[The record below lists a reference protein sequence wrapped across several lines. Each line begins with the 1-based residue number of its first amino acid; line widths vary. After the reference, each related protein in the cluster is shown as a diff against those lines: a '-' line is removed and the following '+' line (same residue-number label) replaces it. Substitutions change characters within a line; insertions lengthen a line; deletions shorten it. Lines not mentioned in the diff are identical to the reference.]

1 MTNKEKRVEQNTSM
15 NNKGIMLLKKK
26 IGAVLTAVLLV
37 CVVFYTA
44 GCTGKDTAELN
55 GSQFSGN
62 SQEAMDFSGA
72 ASGDMDIANAAGENV
87 VEISD
92 ESAPPAS
99 GAAGDSDDK
108 MVMVSFENAGR
119 ANPFLPVGE
128 TKQVTNKELFDFEL
142 IEPPTNVQ
150 PDSHASKIVTTK
162 ISGIMFDNYN
172 PSAILNIEGN
182 DYLVRS
188 GDVINGYKI
197 LAISPSTVTVQLGS
211 NVYKAGVGEVVGGYD
226 AINFNSIS
234 NLSSKFG
241 GNTGNK
247 K

>member
-1 MTNKEKRVEQNTSM
+1 
-15 NNKGIMLLKKK
+15 MLLRRKF
-26 IGAVLTAVLLV
+26 GAVLTAALLLV
-37 CVVFYTA
+37 VVFYTT
-44 GCTGKDTAELN
+44 GCSDKNTMSAKGQIPLQAEELSDMTGAR
-55 GSQFSGN
+55 
-62 SQEAMDFSGA
+62 DFDGMPS
-72 ASGDMDIANAAGENV
+72 AAGENV
-87 VEISD
+87 VEVSD
-92 ESAPPAS
+92 DSGKAS
-99 GAAGDSDDK
+99 GAAEDK
-108 MVMVSFENAGR
+108 MVTLSFENAGR
-119 ANPFLPVGE
+119 ANPFLPVRE
-128 TKQVTNKELFDFEL
+128 NKQVVKKELFNFDL
-142 IEPPTNVQ
+142 VPPPTTSQ
-150 PDSHASKIVTTK
+150 ADSQASKVVTTK

-211 NVYKAGVGEVVGGYD
+211 NVYKAGVGEIVTEGS
-226 AINFNSIS
+226 INFNTIS